1 MSEVLNG
8 IRTRVGEENLS
19 TLRSR
24 SSCGVNMTEAPSP
37 RVVIDADRAFPAHG
51 MMGKRCDYIIF
62 FCDTAQN
69 CLVAVLIELKG
80 GDVKA
85 SEVSEQLQAGANFA
99 ERFTPGAPEAVCLPC
114 LFHKGIH
121 KREFQQLQRASVR
134 FRGEDTP
141 IKTARC
147 DSPLIRALS

>member
-1 MSEVLNG
+1 MSEVLNE
-8 IRTRVGEENLS
+8 IRTRMGEENLS

-24 SSCGVNMTEAPSP
+24 SGCGVNMTNAPSP

-51 MMGKRCDYIIF
+51 MTGKRCDYIIF
-62 FCDTAQN
+62 FCNTAN
-69 CLVAVLIELKG
+69 SCLVAVPIELKG

-85 SEVSEQLQAGANFA
+85 SEVSEQLQEGANFA
-99 ERFTPGAPEAVCLPC
+99 ERFTPEATETACLPR

-121 KREFQQLQRASVR
+121 KKEFQQLQRASVR
-134 FRGEDTP
+134 FRGESRP

-147 DSPLIRALS
+147 NSPLIRTLS

>member
-1 MSEVLNG
+1 MSEVLNE

-24 SSCGVNMTEAPSP
+24 SGCGVNMTEAPSP
-37 RVVIDADRAFPAHG
+37 RIVIDADSAFPAHG
-51 MMGKRCDYIIF
+51 MVGKRCDYIIF
-62 FCDTAQN
+62 FYDTVKN
-69 CLVAVLIELKG
+69 YLVVVPIELKG

-85 SEVSEQLQAGANFA
+85 SQVSEQLQEGANFA
-99 ERFTPGAPEAVCLPC
+99 ARFTPEATETVCLPR
-114 LFHKGIH
+114 LFHRGIH

-134 FRGEDTP
+134 FRGEDEP

-147 DSPLIRALS
+147 DSPLIQALS

>member
-1 MSEVLNG
+1 MSEVLDE

-24 SSCGVNMTEAPSP
+24 SGCGVNMTEAPSP
-37 RVVIDADRAFPAHG
+37 RIVIDADRAFPAPG
-51 MMGKRCDYIIF
+51 MTGKRCDYIIF
-62 FCDTAQN
+62 FCDTANN
-69 CLVAVLIELKG
+69 CLVVVPIELKG

-85 SEVSEQLQAGANFA
+85 SEISEQLQEGANFA
-99 ERFTPGAPEAVCLPC
+99 ERFTPEATETVCLPR

-121 KREFQQLQRASVR
+121 RKESQQLKRTSVR
-134 FRGEDTP
+134 FRGENTP

-147 DSPLIRALS
+147 DSPLIQTLS

>member
-1 MSEVLNG
+1 MSEVLNE
-8 IRTRVGEENLS
+8 IRIRVGEENLS

-24 SSCGVNMTEAPSP
+24 SGCGVNMTEAPSP

-51 MMGKRCDYIIF
+51 MAGKRCDYVIF
-62 FCDTAQN
+62 FCDTANN
-69 CLVAVLIELKG
+69 CLVAVPIELKG

-85 SEVSEQLQAGANFA
+85 SEVSEQLQEGANFA
-99 ERFTPGAPEAVCLPC
+99 ERFTPETTETVCLPC

-134 FRGEDTP
+134 FRGEGKP

-147 DSPLIRALS
+147 NSPLIRALS

>member
-1 MSEVLNG
+1 MSEVLNE

-24 SSCGVNMTEAPSP
+24 SGCGVNMTRAPSP

-62 FCDTAQN
+62 FFDTTQN

-85 SEVSEQLQAGANFA
+85 SEVSEQLQEGANFA
-99 ERFTPGAPEAVCLPC
+99 ERFTTESTEIVCLPR

-121 KREFQQLQRASVR
+121 KKEFQQLQRTSVR
-134 FRGEDTP
+134 FRGEHKP

-147 DSPLIRALS
+147 DSPLIRTLS

>member
-1 MSEVLNG
+1 MSEVLNE

-24 SSCGVNMTEAPSP
+24 SGCGVDMARAPSP

-51 MMGKRCDYIIF
+51 MIGKRCDYIIF
-62 FCDTAQN
+62 FFDNAN
-69 CLVAVLIELKG
+69 SCLVTIPIELKG

-85 SEVSEQLQAGANFA
+85 SEVSEQLQEGASFA
-99 ERFTPGAPEAVCLPC
+99 ERFTPEATETVCLPC

-121 KREFQQLQRASVR
+121 KKEFQQLQRASVR
-134 FRGEDTP
+134 FRGEAQP

-147 DSPLIRALS
+147 GSSLRQTLS

>member
-1 MSEVLNG
+1 MSEVLNE

-24 SSCGVNMTEAPSP
+24 SGCGVNMTEAPSP
-37 RVVIDADRAFPAHG
+37 RIVIDADSAFPAHG
-51 MMGKRCDYIIF
+51 MVGKRCDYIIF
-62 FCDTAQN
+62 FSDTTKN

-85 SEVSEQLQAGANFA
+85 SDVSEQLQEGANFA
-99 ERFTPGAPEAVCLPC
+99 ERFTPEATETVCLPR

-121 KREFQQLQRASVR
+121 RKERQQLQRASVR
-134 FRGEDTP
+134 FRGEVRP
-141 IKTARC
+141 IKTAHC
-147 DSPLIRALS
+147 GSPLIRTLS

>member
-1 MSEVLNG
+1 MSEVLNE

-24 SSCGVNMTEAPSP
+24 SGCGVNMTNAPSP

-51 MMGKRCDYIIF
+51 MTGKRCDYVVF
-62 FCDTAQN
+62 FCDTDKN
-69 CLVAVLIELKG
+69 RLVAVPIELKG

-85 SEVSEQLQAGANFA
+85 SEVSEQLQEGANFA
-99 ERFTPGAPEAVCLPC
+99 ERFAPQATETVCLPR

-121 KREFQQLQRASVR
+121 RKESQQLKRTSVR
-134 FRGEDTP
+134 FRGEAEP

-147 DSPLIRALS
+147 GSSLRQTLS